1 MSLPMNKRIAVIIP
15 AYNEEQTVGE
25 VVQGVKALGRGF
37 DVVVINDMSRDGTA
51 QSAEAAGARVIE
63 LPCNLGIGGAVQT
76 GFKYGVMNGY
86 DGCVQVDGDGQHP
99 PAEIIKLVEPLFADD
114 YDMVIGSR
122 FMGERNYRV
131 PFMRAIGIRIISI
144 FLRVVTGMTVKDT
157 TSGFRALNKRAMA
170 FFATEYP
177 QDYPEPESLL
187 FAYKKKFRVMEV
199 SVDMK
204 DREHGISSITPF
216 RAAYYM
222 TKVLL
227 AMTIDLFREF

>member
-1 MSLPMNKRIAVIIP
+1 MNKHIAVIIP
-15 AYNEEQTVGE
+15 AYNEEKTVGE
-25 VVQGVKALGRGF
+25 VVLRVKALGQGF
-37 DVVVINDMSRDGTA
+37 DVVVINDSSTDRTA
-51 QSAEAAGARVIE
+51 QSAEAAGATVIE
-63 LPCNLGIGGAVQT
+63 LPYNLGIGGAVQT
-76 GFKYGVMNGY
+76 GFKYAVMKGY

-99 PAEIIKLVEPLFADD
+99 PEEITKLVEPLFADG
-114 YDMVIGSR
+114 YDIVIGSR
-122 FMGERNYRV
+122 FMGQTNYRV
-131 PFMRAIGIRIISI
+131 PVMRALGIKIISI
-144 FLRVVTGMTVKDT
+144 FLKVVCGMTVKDT
-157 TSGFRALNKRAMA
+157 TSGFRALNRRAMT

-187 FAYKKKFRVMEV
+187 FAYKKKFKVMEV
-199 SVDMK
+199 STEMK